1 MYLRKNKPRNQRTV
15 PPNLKGLIN
24 EAMGEIN
31 SGCGDYEPFD
41 IVTIAM
47 ELDQEVISAGTLI
60 KDFMSLDYWM
70 CIYMRSLHVD
80 LLSDYFDIMYNFKE
94 EMESCGDY
102 DFEAWL
108 DKLSDFEELF
118 FKWFDNSAPDFVKYH
133 VAYSDLYSVIQY
145 GNTNTFYLI
154 FVKTEHYNPIANP
167 PQIFKLELTTMSPV
181 KILREPAIEIG
192 RIANQ
197 IRSME

>member
-1 MYLRKNKPRNQRTV
+1 M
-15 PPNLKGLIN
+15 
-24 EAMGEIN
+24 
-31 SGCGDYEPFD
+31 
-41 IVTIAM
+41 
-47 ELDQEVISAGTLI
+47 ISAGTLI

-70 CIYMRSLHVD
+70 CVYMRSLHVD
-80 LLSDYFDIMYNFKE
+80 LLSDYFDIMYNLKE
-94 EMESCGDY
+94 EMELETTY

-108 DKLSDFEELF
+108 DDLSEFEELF
-118 FKWFDNSAPDFVKYH
+118 FKWFDRSAPDFVKYH

-167 PQIFKLELTTMSPV
+167 PQIFNLELTTMSPV
-181 KILREPAIEIG
+181 KILREPTIEIG